1 MTGDTR
7 RIAVMASGRGSNLD
21 ALHRYLAALGPRAA
35 ATIGLVV
42 CDREAAGALA
52 LAYALGIDARVAAP
66 GPDQGERLAS
76 LLAEFEV
83 DLVVLAGYVRLVPDD
98 VVRAYRGRLVN
109 VHPALLPAF
118 GGRGMYGGRVHQAV
132 LDAGARVSGVTTHFV
147 DAVYDRGAIIA
158 QWPVPVA
165 HGDTAASLGAR
176 VLRVEHLLYP
186 RVVQA
191 VAAGRVSLD
200 DAGRAVW
207 ADAAPRRGLTFVPE
221 SLEDHEIVRYIDDA
235 LDCSPR

>member
-1 MTGDTR
+1 
-7 RIAVMASGRGSNLD
+7 
-21 ALHRYLAALGPRAA
+21 
-35 ATIGLVV
+35 
-42 CDREAAGALA
+42 
-52 LAYALGIDARVAAP
+52 
-66 GPDQGERLAS
+66 
-76 LLAEFEV
+76 
-83 DLVVLAGYVRLVPDD
+83 
-98 VVRAYRGRLVN
+98 
-109 VHPALLPAF
+109 
-118 GGRGMYGGRVHQAV
+118 MYGGRVHQAV

-207 ADAAPRRGLTFVPE
+207 ADATPRRGLTFVPE

-235 LDCSPR
+235 LDCSSR